1 MLTEDTYNTALNV
14 NEKLK
19 YNINPNL
26 DGLFN
31 IVLFGFAKRLLNHEF
46 SSELNEKQINYLQQ
60 LINSF

>member
-1 MLTEDTYNTALNV
+1 MLTEDTYNIALNV

-26 DGLFN
+26 DELFN

-46 SSELNEKQINYLQQ
+46 SNELDEKQINCLQQ
-60 LINSF
+60 IINNF

>member
-1 MLTEDTYNTALNV
+1 MLTEDTYNTALNI

-26 DGLFN
+26 DELFN
-31 IVLFGFAKRLLNHEF
+31 IVLFGFAKRLLNHGF

>member
-1 MLTEDTYNTALNV
+1 MLTEDTYNTALNI

-26 DGLFN
+26 DELFS
-31 IVLFGFAKRLLNHEF
+31 IVLLGFAKRLLNHEF
-46 SSELNEKQINYLQQ
+46 SNELSEKQINCLQQ

>member
-1 MLTEDTYNTALNV
+1 MLTENIYNTAANI

-26 DGLFN
+26 DELFS
-31 IVLFGFAKRLLNHEF
+31 IVLLGFAERLLNNEF
-46 SSELNEKQINYLQQ
+46 SNELSEKQINCLQQ

>member
-1 MLTEDTYNTALNV
+1 MLTENIYNTAANI

-26 DGLFN
+26 DELFS
-31 IVLFGFAKRLLNHEF
+31 IVLLGFAERLLNHEF
-46 SSELNEKQINYLQQ
+46 SNELSEKQINCLQQ

>member
-1 MLTEDTYNTALNV
+1 MLTENIYNTAANI

-26 DGLFN
+26 DELFS
-31 IVLFGFAKRLLNHEF
+31 IVLLGFAERLLNHEF
-46 SSELNEKQINYLQQ
+46 SSGLREKQINCLQQ

>member
-1 MLTEDTYNTALNV
+1 MLTEDTYNIALSV

-26 DGLFN
+26 DELFN

-46 SSELNEKQINYLQQ
+46 SNELDEKQINCLQQ
-60 LINSF
+60 IINNF